1 MNDDTRQI
9 DAELSEL
16 VERLDRLAGTSR
28 DIPDAGFEARC
39 MENLRREVFEPMG
52 EPIPIA
58 SSLRMRVSMPWV
70 LAAAASIA
78 LAGTAGMMMWANRTA
93 PVPSPVLAQD
103 DAAEEFD
110 EFIETVAWL
119 EESLPVFASSDEQ
132 DDGLDLDALDSLFDD
147 VEQTLGDEES
157 M

>member
-1 MNDDTRQI
+1 MNDDTRQT

-16 VERLDRLAGTSR
+16 VERLDRLAGASR
-28 DIPDAGFEARC
+28 DIPDAGFEVRC
-39 MENLRREVFEPMG
+39 MDRLGREVLEPLG

-58 SSLRMRVSMPWV
+58 SSPRWRVSSPSV
-70 LAAAASIA
+70 LASAASVA
-78 LAGTAGMMMWANRTA
+78 LVVTVGMMMWASPA
-93 PVPSPVLAQD
+93 PVSGPVLAQE

-119 EESLPVFASSDEQ
+119 DESLPAFVTSDEHA
-132 DDGLDLDALDSLFDD
+132 DALSLDTLDRLFDD

>member
-1 MNDDTRQI
+1 MNDDTRQT

-28 DIPDAGFEARC
+28 DTPDAGFEARC
-39 MENLRREVFEPMG
+39 MDRLRREVLEPLG

-58 SSLRMRVSMPWV
+58 SSPRWRVSSPWA
-70 LAAAASIA
+70 LAAAASVA
-78 LAGTAGMMMWANRTA
+78 LVVTVGMIMWANRVV
-93 PVPSPVLAQD
+93 PVSGPVLAQE

-119 EESLPVFASSDEQ
+119 DESLPAFVTSDEHT
-132 DDGLDLDALDSLFDD
+132 DTLSLDTLDRLFDD